1 MVKKLTLIA
10 LLVSIALAVGA
21 TACGNTS
28 TTKTE
33 KVEGVEVIFSVE
45 EINKEEFERA
55 ENSKQKYAYTYFCD
69 SVIENDITRIIV
81 SDVRTRFER
90 MDSSQREDY
99 DIPLGGDEYENMFHT
114 NSLTYAK
121 KLGIYG
127 FMLPTI
133 HDCELHCYNARTG
146 KYLGNIILP
155 FAISPKG
162 IMVAQKQ
169 HDCDVPLDLHFY
181 IHSQDYVYEKFSFI
195 YNGING
201 EAVVDYYTSQ
211 ELELPVTS
219 FFVGDN
225 LLYISLYQVAR
236 PTDTDLVYLKIT
248 LPDIK

>member
-1 MVKKLTLIA
+1 MAKKLTLLT
-10 LLVSIALAVGA
+10 LLVSIALAVA
-21 TACGNTS
+21 VTACGNIS

-33 KVEGVEVIFSVE
+33 KVKGVEVIFSVE

-55 ENSKQKYAYTYFCD
+55 ENSQQKYAYTYFCD
-69 SVIENDITRIIV
+69 SVVENDITRIIV

-99 DIPLGGDEYENMFHT
+99 DIPLGGDEYENLFHT
-114 NSLTYAK
+114 SSLTYAK

-181 IHSQDYVYEKFSFI
+181 IHSQDYVYENFSFI

-225 LLYISLYQVAR
+225 LLYISLYKVAR